1 MKKTSGLIRL
11 LSAIIDLIVV
21 STPVIFVMIGIFRV
35 SVSEAELLLKLLLAV
50 YGVLF
55 MEYMDGATPA
65 KRIGKIK
72 VISVDGTKPTLLE
85 YGMREMVKSLYFVPW
100 IGWLMCLIR
109 IAMLFIGSG
118 RTIHDLVGKTK
129 VVYVW
134 DKSSESDKE

>member
-100 IGWLMCLIR
+100 IGWLMCLIS